1 MQTLN
6 ALKKKK
12 KLSLQLDTNITWFY
26 ELVPQSENHGQD
38 SSHLTG
44 IDSPQV

>member
-6 ALKKKK
+6 VFKKK
-12 KLSLQLDTNITWFY
+12 KLSLQLDTNIMWLY
-26 ELVPQSENHGQD
+26 ELVQQSENHGQV